1 MAYTTIDDPSAHF
14 QAAIYTGTA
23 SSVAV
28 TNGGNSDLQP
38 DLVWIKRRDSTG
50 SHMLLDSTRGVT
62 KRLRPDTTEAEDV
75 DANDFSSF
83 NSDGFT
89 VGTDDNA
96 NLNGDGNTYVGWQW
110 KANGGTTSS
119 NTTGD
124 IDTTVQVN
132 SDAGFSIITYTGN
145 NTDDQTIGHGLG
157 AVPGFAVFKSRAG
170 AAGTGN
176 WSITHS
182 AFSGTEYI
190 FFTDAAKASANNNFK
205 STPTSTIFTLGD
217 SDVNEAETI
226 LGHPYRAS
234 PSSVLMRET
243 AMRMGHLF
251 IQDLN
256 QLMLW

>member
-1 MAYTTIDDPSAHF
+1 MAYTAIDDPSAHF
-14 QAAIYTGTA
+14 QTSTYTGTA

-62 KRLRPDTTEAEDV
+62 KRLRSDTTEVEDT

-119 NTTGD
+119 NTSGTN
-124 IDTTVQVN
+124 IDSTVQAN
-132 SDAGFSIITYTGN
+132 TTAGFSIATYTA
-145 NTDDQTIGHGLG
+145 T
-157 AVPGFAVFKSRAG
+157 
-170 AAGTGN
+170 GT
-176 WSITHS
+176 S
-182 AFSGTEYI
+182 
-190 FFTDAAKASANNNFK
+190 
-205 STPTSTIFTLGD
+205 GD
-217 SDVNEAETI
+217 SFGHSLGVVPHFVIIKNKYLLLI
-226 LGHPYRAS
+226 LSLYILIFNPY
-234 PSSVLMRET
+234 L
-243 AMRMGHLF
+243 
-251 IQDLN
+251 
-256 QLMLW
+256 